1 MPDIQSGS
9 DRRDGP
15 GPAPPERDDQGRLT
29 RRGMEQVIERG
40 GSVTL
45 DHPKTGARV
54 IATHVDHLPSE
65 AHLAR
70 GDAARSREAE
80 EALMRRR
87 EAIDAELAVLQGN
100 EPARAIEA
108 PAAPVGGASQA
119 AFQSGML
126 AESDR
131 PAEGEEG
138 EGEVDPAN
146 PDAPRRGPGRPRK
159 NP

>member
-108 PAAPVGGASQA
+108 PAAPVGG
-119 AFQSGML
+119 
-126 AESDR
+126 E

-146 PDAPRRGPGRPRK
+146 PDGPRRGPGRPRK